1 MNRQILI
8 VDDELP
14 IRRLL
19 EKMFSTEYDVL
30 CAADAVEAMEIVKTN
45 NISLIISDQRM
56 PGMTGVEFF
65 TKMRLMYPHIT
76 RILLSGYIEKSDLE
90 YAFENELIHHFISK
104 PWSVKEMKTLV
115 AEALEEQQER
125 VGEQNMQLV

>member
-19 EKMFSTEYDVL
+19 EKMFSNEYEVL
-30 CAADAVEAMEIVKTN
+30 SAADAFEAMDIVKTN
-45 NISLIISDQRM
+45 NVSLIISDQRM

-65 TKMRLMYPHIT
+65 TKMRLTYPHIT

-115 AEALEEQQER
+115 AEAFEEEKNA
-125 VGEQNMQLV
+125 VVEQNMELV

>member
-19 EKMFSTEYDVL
+19 EKIFCNEYEVL
-30 CAADAVEAMEIVKTN
+30 SAADAFDAMEIVKTN

-65 TKMRLMYPHIT
+65 TKIRLTYPHIT
-76 RILLSGYIEKSDLE
+76 RILLSGYIEKNDLE
-90 YAFENELIHHFISK
+90 YAFENELIHHFIPK

-115 AEALEEQQER
+115 AEAFEEQKNTIAE
-125 VGEQNMQLV
+125 ENMQVV